1 MIELRGR
8 PTSKTNE
15 LAGGTAGHLERE
27 ALAIFVHPASVDF
40 GSAAFAAAQCL
51 DAEDFVGRAI
61 E

>member
-1 MIELRGR
+1 MSWQVGH
-8 PTSKTNE
+8 
-15 LAGGTAGHLERE
+15 GGNLEAE